1 MTALRRIFL
10 VADDYGISPAVNAAI
25 RDLIARGRLN
35 ATSVMVGTPSFQRS
49 EAASLSLLNAAG
61 PRAAIGLHVTLTA
74 PFRPMSENYRPLRDG
89 VFLSLE
95 DTGGNAMLRRL
106 DRQSLEREVAAQF
119 RAFTAAFGR
128 PPDYVDGHQHMHI
141 FPQIRDAVISA
152 TKEHAPEAWIRQ
164 CGRVSGLHRRLSDP
178 KGLFLD
184 WLSIGFRKR
193 AAQAGIRTNPAFAG
207 TYDFSPRTDFAG
219 LFPRFL
225 ENLPEGSVV
234 MCHPGHV
241 DAELRALDPVTTARE
256 KEYAYFAGELFPKDL
271 QAHALTLS
279 LA

>member
-35 ATSVMVGTPSFQRS
+35 ATSVMVGTPSFERS

-74 PFRPMSENYRPLRDG
+74 PFRPLSADYRPLRG
-89 VFLSLE
+89 GAFLKLE
-95 DTGGNAMLRRL
+95 DTGGSAMLRRL
-106 DRQSLEREVAAQF
+106 DPQSLAREVAAQF
-119 RAFTAAFGR
+119 HAFKAAFGR

-141 FPQIRDAVISA
+141 FPQIRDAVLA
-152 TKEHAPEAWIRQ
+152 VTKEQAPGAWIRQ
-164 CGRVSGLHRRLSDP
+164 CGRVSALHRRLSDP

-184 WLSIGFRKR
+184 WLSASFRRR
-193 AAQAGIRTNPAFAG
+193 AKKAGVRTNPAFAG
-207 TYDFSPRTDFAG
+207 TYNFDPRTDFGA
-219 LFPRFL
+219 LFPAFL
-225 ENLPEGSVV
+225 QNLPEESVV

-241 DAELRALDPVTTARE
+241 DAELRGLDPVTTTRE
-256 KEYAYFAGELFPKDL
+256 TEYAYFAGERFPKDL
-271 QAHALTLS
+271 QAHGLTLS

>member
-10 VADDYGISPAVNAAI
+10 VADDYGISPGVNAAI

-49 EAASLSLLNAAG
+49 EAASLSVLNAAG

-74 PFRPMSENYRPLRDG
+74 PFRPVSENYRPLREG
-89 VFLSLE
+89 AFLRLE

-106 DRQSLEREVAAQF
+106 DLPSLEREVAAQF
-119 RAFTAAFGR
+119 RAFAAAFGR

-141 FPQIRDAVISA
+141 FPQIREAVIGA
-152 TKEHAPEAWIRQ
+152 TKEHAPQAWIRQ
-164 CGRVSGLHRRLSDP
+164 CGRVSALHHRLSDP

-184 WLSIGFRKR
+184 WLSAGFRKR
-193 AAQAGIRTNPAFAG
+193 AVQAGIRTNPAFAG
-207 TYDFSPRTDFAG
+207 TYDFSPHADFAA

-225 ENLPEGSVV
+225 KHLPEGSVV

-241 DAELRALDPVTTARE
+241 DAELRGLDPVTTARE
-256 KEYAYFAGELFPKDL
+256 KEYAYFAGEQFPKDL
-271 QAHALTLS
+271 QAHGLTLS